1 MGYIGVRIIA
11 PKENHPTPRIIDSL
25 DNCPLYDCS
34 PDYWP
39 RTMDPL
45 PPRTITSEENCPRK
59 IAPGLLPPPAISSE
73 DKCCRVKL
81 PLGNCALD
89 DCARKI
95 TPKIIVPWQYPP
107 RNCPRGKLSFKWF
120 AAYIIPPRKTDPRN
134 IIPRMNYTQYIFPQ
148 ESEIVVL

>member
-1 MGYIGVRIIA
+1 MYRCPDNCPQGKSL
-11 PKENHPTPRIIDSL
+11 PPPSRIIDSL

-73 DKCCRVKL
+73 DNCCRVKL

-95 TPKIIVPWQYPP
+95 TPKIIVPYNIPLEIAP
-107 RNCPRGKLSFKWF
+107 EENCLSDDL
-120 AAYIIPPRKTDPRN
+120 P
-134 IIPRMNYTQYIFPQ
+134 YT
-148 ESEIVVL
+148 

>member
-1 MGYIGVRIIA
+1 MRCISEWTIA
-11 PKENHPTPRIIDSL
+11 PKENRPPRIIDSL

-39 RTMDPL
+39 WTIDPL

-59 IAPGLLPPPAISSE
+59 ITPGLLPPPAISSE
-73 DKCCRVKL
+73 DNCCRVKL

-95 TPKIIVPWQYPP
+95 TPKVIVPYNIPLEIAP
-107 RNCPRGKLSFKWF
+107 EENCLSDDL
-120 AAYIIPPRKTDPRN
+120 P
-134 IIPRMNYTQYIFPQ
+134 YT
-148 ESEIVVL
+148 